1 MSTIK
6 QIRANRRNAQR
17 STGPKTQAGKDRVR
31 FNSLVHGFFAES
43 AILPGESQEK
53 FDAQLARVTGSWN
66 PQDDF
71 EKDLVE
77 QIANCQWKLAR
88 LDRAEAVLYAPDLPA
103 DKFAASVHRVY
114 LTQSRLRRDISR
126 LIADLEHYRKQ
137 RVQRQAEQTKE
148 KESSMKPGLIWNH
161 GNGVRHYTVLPRV
174 KGLDGEWRE
183 IPREILGDFDLPDPP
198 PAPPDPQP
206 TTTHNP

>member
-17 STGPKTQAGKDRVR
+17 STGPKTQEGKDRVR
-31 FNSLVHGFFAES
+31 FNGLVHGFFAES

-53 FDAQLARVTGSWN
+53 FDAQLARVTAAWA

-77 QIANCQWKLAR
+77 QIAVCQWKIAR
-88 LDRAEAVLYAPDLPA
+88 LDRAEAVLYAPSLPP
-103 DKFAASVHRVY
+103 DKFALSIHRLN

-126 LIADLEHYRKQ
+126 AIADLGHYRKQ
-137 RVQRQAEQTKE
+137 RLERHAEQKKE
-148 KESSMKPGLIWNH
+148 NASSMLPGLIWNQ
-161 GNGVRHYTVLPRV
+161 GNGIRHYAVLPRV
-174 KGLDGEWRE
+174 KGLDGQWRD
-183 IPREILGDFDLPDPP
+183 IPRELLADFPDDSPSQ

-206 TTTHNP
+206 TTHNP